1 MATPA
6 LPDHFDLH
14 GRVALVTGATKGIGF
29 GLARALAGRGAD
41 LVVTS
46 RHQNDCETA
55 AAKLRTLGGRVL
67 ARAADVTN
75 RSTLEALATEAASAY
90 GRIDILVN
98 NAGTAMTKPA
108 EDLTEEDWDRVIDVD
123 LKGVFLTSI
132 VVGRQMIAQKSG
144 KIINIASM
152 LGLVG
157 DKQVLPYC
165 VAKGGVIQMTR
176 SLALE
181 WSKHNIQVN
190 ALCPGYVL
198 TAMNESAMKE
208 NERIYNHIVDRTP
221 MRRLGAIEELTG
233 AVEFLASDA
242 SSYMTGQTLVVDGGW
257 TAQ

>member
-1 MATPA
+1 
-6 LPDHFDLH
+6 
-14 GRVALVTGATKGIGF
+14 
-29 GLARALAGRGAD
+29 
-41 LVVTS
+41 
-46 RHQNDCETA
+46 
-55 AAKLRTLGGRVL
+55 
-67 ARAADVTN
+67 
-75 RSTLEALATEAASAY
+75 
-90 GRIDILVN
+90 
-98 NAGTAMTKPA
+98 
-108 EDLTEEDWDRVIDVD
+108 
-123 LKGVFLTSI
+123 
-132 VVGRQMIAQKSG
+132 
-144 KIINIASM
+144 M